1 MGLFHAIKG
10 NLEQASK
17 ANNKKYI
24 FYRVGEWMSNYE
36 NRFIAFI
43 DILGFKN
50 IIDKTLMDQETYKTV
65 LSAVNY
71 ISGVR
76 KENYEGFLS
85 EYGILKEVSVFS
97 DSIVISYAYDIT
109 GGLFHILMDLVFISF
124 NLTASGIFI
133 RGGVTYGELYHKES
147 VCFGPAMIKAYKLES
162 EEAIYPRIVVDEVA
176 IKYGIIYHGSANT
189 HEHEAE
195 YLESLLAKGKD
206 AKYYLDFLSQ
216 SQEFDQSYDYF
227 VVIKKIRNETIK
239 NLKEYNNI
247 RKIFKKYKWFAK
259 YYNLTIKKLYK
270 RKFICK
276 NDLLI
281 LDKFMKMSL

>member
-1 MGLFHAIKG
+1 
-10 NLEQASK
+10 
-17 ANNKKYI
+17 
-24 FYRVGEWMSNYE
+24 MSNYE

-50 IIDKTLMDQETYKTV
+50 IIDKTLMDKEAYQSV

-85 EYGILKEVSVFS
+85 KYGIFKEVSVFS
-97 DSIVISYAYDIT
+97 DSIVISYSYDIN

-124 NLTASGIFI
+124 SLTASGIFI
-133 RGGVTYGELYHKES
+133 RGGVTYGGVYHKES

-176 IKYGIIYHGSANT
+176 IKYDIIYHGSANT
-189 HEHEAE
+189 PEHEAE
-195 YLESLLAKGKD
+195 YLESLLIKGKD
-206 AKYYLDFLSQ
+206 GEYYLDFLSQ
-216 SQEFDQSYDYF
+216 SQEFDESYDYL
-227 VVIKKIRNETIK
+227 VAIKKIRNRTIK
-239 NLKEYNNI
+239 NLKEYRDI

-259 YYNLTIKKLYK
+259 YYNLTIRKLYK
-270 RKFICK
+270 RKFIHE

-281 LDKFMKMSL
+281 PDKFIKI